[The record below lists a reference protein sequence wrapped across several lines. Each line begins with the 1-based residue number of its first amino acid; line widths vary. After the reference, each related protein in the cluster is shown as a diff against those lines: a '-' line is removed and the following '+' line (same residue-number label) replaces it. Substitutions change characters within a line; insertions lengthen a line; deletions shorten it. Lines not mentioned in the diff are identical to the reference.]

1 MDRREDY
8 DRKRKRQV
16 RARRTTTKD
25 QATNQL
31 KLQLQ
36 QLFCK
41 NILSISIMSGKGSL
55 SDSSSPS
62 IKSQMFKR
70 LNNVQFQHCCTLHST
85 WPIVFSKNYISHD
98 PLPIAT
104 SSKLSQRDDKLYY
117 ATALTLTEL
126 FLKCF
131 ILSKNWVRKR
141 RNSNSFHHLLLLFMA
156 WRI

>member
-1 MDRREDY
+1 M
-8 DRKRKRQV
+8 
-16 RARRTTTKD
+16 
-25 QATNQL
+25 QL
-31 KLQLQ
+31 KLQ

-41 NILSISIMSGKGSL
+41 NILSISTMSGKGSL
-55 SDSSSPS
+55 SDSSSPL

-70 LNNVQFQHCCTLHST
+70 LNNVQFQHCCTLYST
-85 WPIVFSKNYISHD
+85 WPVVFSKNYINHD
-98 PLPIAT
+98 LLPIAT
-104 SSKLSQRDDKLYY
+104 SSKLSQRDDKLYD

-141 RNSNSFHHLLLLFMA
+141 RNSYFFHHLLLLFVA